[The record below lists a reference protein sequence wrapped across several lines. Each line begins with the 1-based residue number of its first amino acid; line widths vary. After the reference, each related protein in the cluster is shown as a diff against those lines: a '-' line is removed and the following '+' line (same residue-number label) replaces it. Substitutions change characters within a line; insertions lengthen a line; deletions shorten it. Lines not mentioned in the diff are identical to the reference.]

1 MRDFLMQ
8 KQIPYKE
15 SVMIGQ
21 LTGMNQKG
29 ILPLVVYPDSI
40 NKLKNLMI
48 EIWKRGISYDILG
61 GLSNTYLCE
70 SYYRDIVIITT
81 YVRDYIHQYKS
92 ILIGC
97 GYNLTKLSNELSNE
111 GIAGYEG
118 FIGIP
123 GTVGAAAINNSGAFT
138 SSMSKVVLG
147 ILLLNEKGDEEFL
160 NKEQLQYNTRNS
172 LLKRNLKRGV
182 VLAVTLD
189 ISKKTDTK
197 SLIEK
202 INMFK
207 KIRKEKIDGKR
218 KSLGSIFVSST
229 LHNLYKHHR
238 IAILLKKIL
247 NQPLKLLFHDQRI
260 NTYMDFLFLGKP
272 TLAKHCDSL
281 NRFSWDKNT
290 TEKDFFFYLDSMQK
304 LAHNEL
310 TLEIEIKK

>member
-29 ILPLVVYPDSI
+29 TLPLVVYPDSI

-48 EIWKRGISYDILG
+48 EIWERGINYDILG